1 LELVGATHTFPQRRT
16 SPRAEVA
23 LGCRLARRR
32 GGPITGSTVD
42 IGNGGMRVRTE
53 RPLAVD
59 ERLDFDLDLAA
70 GCLRGGAR
78 VLREQAPRVYALRF
92 EDLGVPEIAMLNA
105 FVTSRVVRDASS
117 PSRSA

>member
-1 LELVGATHTFPQRRT
+1 MVGTAHTFPQRRT
-16 SPRAEVA
+16 SPRAEVS
-23 LGCRLARRR
+23 LGCTLARRR
-32 GGPITGSTVD
+32 GGPIAGATVD

-59 ERLDFDLDLAA
+59 ERLEFDLALTA
-70 GCLRGGAR
+70 GPLHGGAR

-92 EDLGVPEIAMLNA
+92 EDLGVPEIAMLSA

-117 PSRSA
+117 PSRNA